1 MRQQFAVYKPVLVQ
15 PVDYQQRHQQCHQER
30 LQASASSALRQAGR
44 EVAQRGFTLLE
55 LMVVIVIIAVL
66 AGFVTVN
73 LDLRNTPKTI
83 REEATRLGLL
93 MQIASEQ
100 STYSKA
106 QLGIRFHPEDYEFYF
121 LAPDDKGN
129 PTWQI
134 LEDKRLKF
142 RGSQEELEFQVDLS
156 GVPIVLET
164 LEEELASLGEETE
177 LKPHVMFLSNGE
189 IMPDFS
195 IVVADGEARYR
206 HQVYTGVE
214 LPIVVEQ
221 LE

>member
-1 MRQQFAVYKPVLVQ
+1 MPGVLYWGLPGLPSIRTAKRLTTQQ
-15 PVDYQQRHQQCHQER
+15 
-30 LQASASSALRQAGR
+30 
-44 EVAQRGFTLLE
+44 GFTLLE

-73 LDLRNTPKTI
+73 LNLRNTPKSI
-83 REEATRLGLL
+83 REEATRLGFL

-100 STYSKA
+100 ATYAKA

-121 LAPDDKGN
+121 LAPDEKGN
-129 PTWQI
+129 QTWQI

-142 RGSQEELEFQVDLS
+142 HGSQEELEFQVDLS
-156 GVPIVLET
+156 GVPIVLEP
-164 LEEELASLGEETE
+164 LQDELAGLGEETE

-195 IVVADGEARYR
+195 VVVADEEARYR
-206 HQVYTGVE
+206 HQVYSGIE
-214 LPIVVEQ
+214 LPVVVEQ

>member
-1 MRQQFAVYKPVLVQ
+1 MLVHSLFHPGRFKPV
-15 PVDYQQRHQQCHQER
+15 PRGAAEAGGGFQRCC
-30 LQASASSALRQAGR
+30 
-44 EVAQRGFTLLE
+44 QRGFTLLE

-100 STYSKA
+100 SIYSKA

-121 LAPDDKGN
+121 LAPDEAGN
-129 PTWQI
+129 QTWQI
-134 LEDKRLKF
+134 LEDRRLKF

-156 GVPIVLET
+156 GVPVLLET
-164 LEEELASLGEETE
+164 LEEELAGLGEETE
-177 LKPHVMFLSNGE
+177 LKPHVLFLSNGE

-195 IVVADGEARYR
+195 IVVADSEARFR
-206 HQVYTGVE
+206 HQVYSGVE
-214 LPIVVEQ
+214 LPVVVEQ

>member
-1 MRQQFAVYKPVLVQ
+1 MLVHSSTLARRFAP
-15 PVDYQQRHQQCHQER
+15 
-30 LQASASSALRQAGR
+30 ALRPHRAASGCRWSQS
-44 EVAQRGFTLLE
+44 GFTLLE

-100 STYSKA
+100 SIYSKA

-121 LAPDDKGN
+121 LAPDEAGN
-129 PTWQI
+129 QTWQI
-134 LEDKRLKF
+134 LEDSRLKF

-156 GVPIVLET
+156 GVPVLLET
-164 LEEELASLGEETE
+164 LEEELAALGEETE
-177 LKPHVMFLSNGE
+177 LKPHVLFLSNGE

-195 IVVADGEARYR
+195 VVVADSEARFR
-206 HQVYTGVE
+206 HQVYSGVE
-214 LPIVVEQ
+214 LPVVVEQ

>member
-1 MRQQFAVYKPVLVQ
+1 MRGRNPGAVA
-15 PVDYQQRHQQCHQER
+15 
-30 LQASASSALRQAGR
+30 LQK
-44 EVAQRGFTLLE
+44 GFTLLE
-55 LMVVIVIIAVL
+55 LMVVIVIVAVL

-83 REEATRLGLL
+83 REEATRLGML

-100 STYSKA
+100 ATYSKA

-129 PTWQI
+129 QVWQI
-134 LEDKRLKF
+134 LEDQRLRFK
-142 RGSQEELEFQVDLS
+142 GSQEELEFQVDIS
-156 GVPIVLET
+156 GVPVVLET
-164 LEEELASLGEETE
+164 LEEELAAQVENEE

-195 IVVADGEARYR
+195 ITLSDAESRFR
-206 HQVYTGVE
+206 HQIFTGVD
-214 LPIVVEQ
+214 LPVVVEQ
-221 LE
+221 IE

>member
-1 MRQQFAVYKPVLVQ
+1 M
-15 PVDYQQRHQQCHQER
+15 
-30 LQASASSALRQAGR
+30 
-44 EVAQRGFTLLE
+44 
-55 LMVVIVIIAVL
+55 VIVIVAIL

-100 STYSKA
+100 ATYSKA

-129 PTWQI
+129 PVWQI
-134 LEDKRLKF
+134 LEDRRLRF
-142 RGSQEELEFQVDLS
+142 RETREEMEFQVDIS

-164 LEEELASLGEETE
+164 LEEELAARVEDEE
-177 LKPHVMFLSNGE
+177 LKPHIMFLSNGE

-195 IVVADGEARYR
+195 VVVADSESRYR

-214 LPIVVEQ
+214 DPVVVEQ

>member
-1 MRQQFAVYKPVLVQ
+1 MLFCNCSPGYS
-15 PVDYQQRHQQCHQER
+15 ER
-30 LQASASSALRQAGR
+30 YWNELLKKHSAITGGTGLRKL
-44 EVAQRGFTLLE
+44 QRGFTLLE
-55 LMVVIVIIAVL
+55 IMVVIVIVAIL

-100 STYSKA
+100 ATYSKA

-129 PTWQI
+129 PVWQI
-134 LEDKRLKF
+134 LEDRRLRF
-142 RGSQEELEFQVDLS
+142 RDTREEMEFQVDIS

-164 LEEELASLGEETE
+164 LEEELAARVEDEE
-177 LKPHVMFLSNGE
+177 LKPHIMFLSNGE

-195 IVVADGEARYR
+195 VVVADGEARYR

-214 LPIVVEQ
+214 EPVVVEQ